1 MVSDKNCQWAGKN
14 VKEGDRDRGWDRG
27 WDGDRDGDRDRD
39 RDRGR
44 KTIVLLSRIWS

>member
-14 VKEGDRDRGWDRG
+14 VKEGDRDRG